1 MFLNINDLPR
11 PVQGPFQVPEG
22 GDAPASGLAVPCRVI
37 SLLGIEHP
45 HLAGTAGEVGGP
57 QVQVV
62 FLPDDFG
69 VTVPWEAVAAQFAV
83 ADSGFRLCQTEI
95 GKRLL
100 RQFQYRLGGLPL
112 LP

>member
-22 GDAPASGLAVPCRVI
+22 GDAPASSRALPCRVI
-37 SLLGIEHP
+37 SLLGITHP

-83 ADSGFRLCQTEI
+83 ADSGFASVRLRSENACSASSST
-95 GKRLL
+95 GWAVCWSS
-100 RQFQYRLGGLPL
+100 
-112 LP
+112 